1 MTVQEPPRRAD
12 AGTFAWAETPL
23 GMLIRDQRTHLLL
36 SRLAGQL
43 EALRLAARTGAGLP
57 VLALSADEIDYARR
71 QWRRA
76 VLDGERRLY
85 DVATLA
91 AWELLGTRQL
101 QMVARIIASPRAEP
115 LAHRIVIEE
124 HVDWQRLAR
133 THDSTLAA
141 RIASRYRY
149 RPGKGKSFGR
159 LLSRASFLELR
170 PLGSVSRALATRV
183 LTRVKVDDQIWNK
196 VCDAF
201 FDVDALVRRDKILN
215 RQSKYIKDVFGIK
228 VLTVSNEA
236 SYVVADTMS
245 RLRLDISGVA
255 TRGGAPVTDTLELVE
270 TKDYLALPPEQKK
283 RTGWE
288 AIKNV
293 YRWCGQVFE
302 VQIQTEANYYLEA
315 MDLSDT
321 SHRTFEMQ
329 RDHLRADL
337 DERVPHYREFRA
349 TLKAIFR
356 SGGRAGRPVLP
367 PWLRL
372 EP

>member
-1 MTVQEPPRRAD
+1 MTVHEPPHRPD
-12 AGTFAWAETPL
+12 EGSFAWAETPL
-23 GMLIRDQRTHLLL
+23 GLLIRDERTLRLL

-43 EALRLAARTGAGLP
+43 EALRLAQRTGAELP
-57 VLALSADEIDYARR
+57 TLRLSMTEIDYARR
-71 QWRRA
+71 QWQLA

-85 DVATLA
+85 DVATLS
-91 AWELLGTRQL
+91 AWQLLGTRQL
-101 QMVARIIASPRAEP
+101 QMAARIIASPRGEP
-115 LAHRIVIEE
+115 QAHRIVIEE
-124 HVDWQRLAR
+124 HVEPERLR
-133 THDSTLAA
+133 QTHDSTLAA
-141 RIASRYRY
+141 QIASRYRY
-149 RPGKGKSFGR
+149 RARGKKFVK

-170 PLGSVSRALATRV
+170 PLGSASGALATRV

-201 FDVDALVRRDKILN
+201 FDVDSLVRRDKILN
-215 RQSKYIKDVFGIK
+215 QQSKYIKDVFGIK

-236 SYVVADTMS
+236 SYRVAEVMNTM
-245 RLRLDISGVA
+245 RFDAGQVHVHEDGDGCEA
-255 TRGGAPVTDTLELVE
+255 LELIE
-270 TKDYLALPPEQKK
+270 CKDYLALPPDQKK

-321 SHRTFEMQ
+321 SHRTFEMM
-329 RDHLRADL
+329 RDELRAEL
-337 DERVPHYREFRA
+337 DERVPFYREFRS

-356 SGGRAGRPVLP
+356 RKRRAGRAELP

-372 EP
+372 ES